1 MSSASMRRFPLCCKA
16 AIIAVPGGC
25 PGAVGCRSQFFNN
38 SIANKVRSVYRCAIN
53 NIRKRSMSD
62 QRERIKVLSAGI
74 FSLILVLGVARFSYT
89 PLLPLMQ
96 QQAGLG
102 VAEAGWLAA
111 INYAGYLSG
120 ALIASLIS
128 DLVLKDRLYR
138 IGMVVAILSTAL
150 MGMTSDFTVWAI
162 SRYVAGLSS
171 AAGILLGT
179 GLILNWLIRHNHR
192 SELGIHFA
200 GIGLGIAGCA
210 AAVALMS
217 HWLDWQQQWFAF
229 SAFGCL
235 LLIPALGWLPPP
247 DTSGLTKSGQVMVDK
262 PPSPLF
268 MRLFMAAYFCAGVGY
283 VVSAT
288 FIVAIVEKLPGLGG
302 QGNLVFFAIGI
313 GAAPACINWDFIA
326 RFIGDLNALIA
337 AALLQIIGIL
347 LPVMVGGLFV
357 TIFGALL
364 FGGTFIGMVS
374 LVLTMAGRY
383 YPTRPAKM
391 MGKMT
396 LSYGVAQILAPAIT
410 GWLGTRFGSYNAG
423 LYLAAGVML
432 LGTIL
437 LLILKVV
444 DKRDAVAGV
453 LARPA

>member
-1 MSSASMRRFPLCCKA
+1 MSL
-16 AIIAVPGGC
+16 
-25 PGAVGCRSQFFNN
+25 
-38 SIANKVRSVYRCAIN
+38 
-53 NIRKRSMSD
+53 

-102 VAEAGWLAA
+102 VAAAGWLAA

-120 ALIASLIS
+120 ALLASLIS
-128 DLVLKDRLYR
+128 DLVLKDKLYR
-138 IGMVVAILSTAL
+138 IGMVMAILSTAL
-150 MGMTSDFTVWAI
+150 MGMTTDVTVWAV

-171 AAGILLGT
+171 AAGMLFGT

-200 GIGLGIAGCA
+200 GIGLGIATCA
-210 AAVALMS
+210 AAVAVMS
-217 HWLDWQQQWFAF
+217 HWLDWRQQWFAF
-229 SAFGCL
+229 TLLGCL
-235 LLIPALGWLPPP
+235 LLVPALRWLPAP
-247 DTSGLTKSGQVMVDK
+247 DTSGITKSGEKMVDS

-268 MRLFMAAYFCAGVGY
+268 MRLFMAIYFCAGFGF

-288 FIVAIVEKLPGLGG
+288 FIVAIIERMPGLAG
-302 QGNLVFFAIGI
+302 QGNLVFLAIGL
-313 GAAPACINWDFIA
+313 GAVPACFNWDFIA
-326 RFIGDLNALIA
+326 RRIGDLNALIA
-337 AALLQIIGIL
+337 AALLQIVGIL
-347 LPVMVGGLFV
+347 LPVVVGGLFAAL
-357 TIFGALL
+357 FGALL
-364 FGGTFIGMVS
+364 FGGTFVGMVS

-396 LSYGVAQILAPAIT
+396 LSYGVAQIMAPAIT
-410 GWLGTRFGSYNAG
+410 GWLATRLGSYNAG
-423 LYLAAGVML
+423 LYVAAVVML
-432 LGTIL
+432 VGTAL

-444 DKRDAVAGV
+444 EKRDAASRTSA
-453 LARPA
+453 LPA

>member
-1 MSSASMRRFPLCCKA
+1 MSE
-16 AIIAVPGGC
+16 
-25 PGAVGCRSQFFNN
+25 
-38 SIANKVRSVYRCAIN
+38 
-53 NIRKRSMSD
+53 
-62 QRERIKVLSAGI
+62 QRERIKVLGAGI

-96 QQAGLG
+96 AQAGLG

-128 DLVLKDRLYR
+128 DLALKDRLYR
-138 IGMVVAILSTAL
+138 IGMVVAILSTVV
-150 MGMTSDFTVWAI
+150 MGLTTDVTVWAL
-162 SRYVAGLSS
+162 SRFVAGLSS
-171 AAGILLGT
+171 AAGMLLGT
-179 GLILNWLIRHNHR
+179 GLILNWLIRHHHR

-200 GIGLGIAGCA
+200 GIGIGIAGCA
-210 AAVALMS
+210 AAVAVMS
-217 HWLDWQQQWFAF
+217 HWLDWRQQWFAF
-229 SAFGCL
+229 TAIGCL
-235 LLIPALGWLPPP
+235 LLVPALRWLPPP
-247 DTSGLTKSGQVMVDK
+247 DTSGVTKSGQKLEDN

-288 FIVAIVEKLPGLGG
+288 FIVAIIERLPGLAG
-302 QGNLVFFAIGI
+302 QGNLVFLAIGI

-326 RFIGDLNALIA
+326 RRIGDLNALIA
-337 AALLQIIGIL
+337 AAVLQIVGIL
-347 LPVMVGGLFV
+347 LPVVVGGLV
-357 TIFGALL
+357 AAIFGALL

-396 LSYGVAQILAPAIT
+396 LSYGTAQILAPALT
-410 GWLGTRFGSYNAG
+410 GWLATRFGSYDAG
-423 LYLAAGVML
+423 LYLAAAVMVV
-432 LGTIL
+432 GTL
-437 LLILKVV
+437 LLLVLKGVE
-444 DKRDAVAGV
+444 KRDAVAGGAP
-453 LARPA
+453 LQPCPQR